1 MFWFYSF
8 QNAVFFISVD
18 KNREIF
24 KKYELGVAGTETLE
38 AAVGDKRDAA
48 VGATC
53 ELIFAESETLEAAV
67 GAKG

>member
-1 MFWFYSF
+1 MPSSF
-8 QNAVFFISVD
+8 
-18 KNREIF
+18 REIF
-24 KKYELGVAGTETLE
+24 MKYELGVAGTETLE